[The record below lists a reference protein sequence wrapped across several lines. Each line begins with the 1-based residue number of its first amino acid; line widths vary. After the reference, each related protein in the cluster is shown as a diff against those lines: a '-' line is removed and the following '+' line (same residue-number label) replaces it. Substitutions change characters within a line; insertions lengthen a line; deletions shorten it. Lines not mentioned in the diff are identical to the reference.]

1 MRLKSARCHGLGCA
15 GADAAAAAGL
25 AAAPSGRGAE
35 AAPWASEPPPTSD
48 KDANGATVMFC
59 EVAAYAKARGLTLD
73 ALLDEVYAE
82 YGFYLEQNGNLVF
95 EGAEGAAKIKRLA
108 ESYVTQPPQT
118 LDGAA
123 VTEVTNFA
131 TQEIRDVEGDLIPKE
146 AMLILA
152 LADGRRVAVRP
163 SGTEPKI
170 KFYLFGR
177 REPAPGQTFTREEL
191 GSIKGEVKASLE
203 RLWAE
208 LQADVDRRLA

>member
-1 MRLKSARCHGLGCA
+1 MSSFYVFGGEESYGYS
-15 GADAAAAAGL
+15 GADFC
-25 AAAPSGRGAE
+25 R
-35 AAPWASEPPPTSD
+35 D

-73 ALLDEVYAE
+73 ALLDEIYAE
-82 YGFYLEQNGNLVF
+82 FGFYLEQNGNLTF

-108 ESYVTQPPQT
+108 ESYAAQPPAT
-118 LDGAA
+118 LDGVA
-123 VTEVTNFA
+123 VTGAINYA
-131 TQEIRDVEGDLIPKE
+131 AQEIHDVEGDLIPKE
-146 AMLILA
+146 AMLIFA

-177 REPAPGQTFTREEL
+177 REPEAGKTFSREEL
-191 GSIKGEVKASLE
+191 GAIKTEVRASLD

-208 LQADVDRRLA
+208 LQADVERRLA